1 MPAGKRQFLQKNNPR
16 AIIGCSFVSF
26 LNDRRK
32 ERQDMDR
39 TEPTTLTNMCMIVD
53 KDRVLTID
61 REDPVWPGL
70 AFPGGHIEKHESFH
84 DSVIR
89 EVKEETNLDIVSPRL
104 VGFKQ
109 FFDKLDRRYL
119 VFFYRAD
126 QFSGSLHA
134 SREGKLEWVKIS
146 DLPKRQLAYNFDR
159 DLEVFLKNDLDEHVL
174 LDKKDFL
181 Y

>member
-1 MPAGKRQFLQKNNPR
+1 
-16 AIIGCSFVSF
+16 
-26 LNDRRK
+26 
-32 ERQDMDR
+32 MDR

-146 DLPKRQLAYNFDR
+146 NLPKRQLAYNFDR

>member
-1 MPAGKRQFLQKNNPR
+1 MPASKRQFLQKNNPR
-16 AIIGCSFVSF
+16 AIMVCSFVSF

-61 REDPVWPGL
+61 REDLVWPGL

-126 QFSGSLHA
+126 KFSGSLHA